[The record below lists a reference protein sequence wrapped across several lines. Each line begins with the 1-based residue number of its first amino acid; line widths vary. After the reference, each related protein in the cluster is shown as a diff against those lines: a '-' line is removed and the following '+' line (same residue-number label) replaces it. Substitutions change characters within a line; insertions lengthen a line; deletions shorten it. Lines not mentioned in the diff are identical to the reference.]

1 MSPAAPPRR
10 VSLIAAVASLFACAL
25 TTAGCDSRD
34 DAAKAQ
40 VSAVPAVKP
49 GDGVVRG
56 TVTFAGTAPEM
67 AEIANVPCHDGAPPL
82 KEETVVV
89 DPATKGLANVVVYL
103 KGVRASEGVTTDKT
117 PPPPVLDQVHCR
129 YTPHVVAVEA
139 GRPLVVRSSDDAM
152 HNVHYAPAGN
162 PAANFGMTG
171 PGQEKTVTFAKP
183 ELAVRVK
190 CDVHPWMT
198 AYVAVMGNPWFAVT
212 DAHGK
217 FEVSHLP
224 AGTYTLAAWHERYGE
239 VTRQVTVGDGTGG
252 DVAFEYKP

>member
-1 MSPAAPPRR
+1 MSRPRSSCTTTFGLLLLTAACGFAITGCGGESSTPQAVNTDPA
-10 VSLIAAVASLFACAL
+10 
-25 TTAGCDSRD
+25 T
-34 DAAKAQ
+34 
-40 VSAVPAVKP
+40 KP
-49 GDGVVRG
+49 GDGVARG
-56 TVTFAGTAPEM
+56 VVTFAGTAPEM

-103 KGVRASEGVTTDKT
+103 KGVRASEPVPTGPSSK
-117 PPPPVLDQVHCR
+117 PPVLDQVHCR

-139 GRPLVVRSSDDAM
+139 GKPLVVRSSDDAL
-152 HNVHYAPAGN
+152 HNVHYTPAAN
-162 PAANFGMTG
+162 PAANFGMTAA
-171 PGQEKTVTFAKP
+171 GQERTVTFARP

-198 AYVAVMGNPWFAVT
+198 GYVAVIGNPWFAVT
-212 DAHGK
+212 DAQGK
-217 FEVSHLP
+217 FELKHLP

-239 VTRQVTVGDGTGG
+239 ITQELTVGTSG